1 MKVVFNLTENDM
13 LFAATMISYDSK
25 DPDSRLAKIRKR
37 IDIMNSIDVDAD
49 VLSTASGNQDKQ
61 MRLAIASMGI
71 LSLCKDIINNE

>member
-13 LFAATMISYDSK
+13 MFAATMISYNSK
-25 DPDSRLAKIRKR
+25 DPDSMLVKIRKR
-37 IDIMNSIDVDAD
+37 IEIMNSIDVDTE
-49 VLSTASGNQDKQ
+49 VLSTASGNEDKQ

>member
-25 DPDSRLAKIRKR
+25 DPDSMLAKIRKR
-37 IDIMNSIDVDAD
+37 IEIMNSIDVDTE

>member
-13 LFAATMISYDSK
+13 LLAAMMISYDSK

-37 IDIMNSIDVDAD
+37 IEIMNSIDVDAD
-49 VLSTASGNQDKQ
+49 VLPTASGNEDKQ

-71 LSLCKDIINNE
+71 LSLCKDIISDE